1 MDETA
6 VCLTE
11 SRMTN
16 ISDINTRPEQ
26 SLCECY
32 VYCMCICCSVA
43 RFRTCYL
50 NSAKF
55 VSKVRSVLG
64 FFSYAELF
72 QVQEVCQK
80 IGLAFALLESLV
92 MIQEFSMLRR

>member
-1 MDETA
+1 MDETT

-16 ISDINTRPEQ
+16 ISDINTGPEQ
-26 SLCECY
+26 SVCECY
-32 VYCMCICCSVA
+32 VYFMCIYNSVA
-43 RFRTCYL
+43 RLSSYYL

-64 FFSYAELF
+64 FFFFHMPNSF
-72 QVQEVCQK
+72 RFDK
-80 IGLAFALLESLV
+80 LV
-92 MIQEFSMLRR
+92 KNSVSNLPCWRAW